1 MMNKSLITN
10 LVSIFII
17 LVGFLYHDEFS
28 FIFLVGVFALSGS
41 ITNWLAIHML
51 FEKIPFL
58 YGSGVILDR
67 FEDIKLG
74 IKNLILQELFSVD
87 QIEKFIFDNKE
98 KASGGII
105 EKIDFDRVFVGLVES
120 IESSQLG
127 GMLAM
132 IGGRKALEPLKEP
145 FIKKLRVIIEDFIKE
160 NAGNDN
166 STDELFLK
174 IENILDARLADL
186 SPNDIKTIIQKMIR
200 EHLGWLVVWGGFF
213 GGLLGLIFS
222 PVGLNLIWKE
232 ECFNTLPLVNYDINH
247 PPSISTVVPV
257 INSFSMAKIIPCAT
271 SSGVPAL
278 GIRLFLVTLV

>member
-17 LVGFLYHDEFS
+17 LIGFLYRDDFS

-41 ITNWLAIHML
+41 VTNWLAIHML

-74 IKNLILQELFSVD
+74 IKNLILQELFSID

-98 KASGGII
+98 KASGGIV
-105 EKIDFDRVFVGLVES
+105 EKIDFDKVFVGLVES

-145 FIKKLRVIIEDFIKE
+145 FIKKLKVIIEDFIKE
-160 NAGNDN
+160 NAGNNN

-222 PVGLNLIWKE
+222 PVGLNLI
-232 ECFNTLPLVNYDINH
+232 
-247 PPSISTVVPV
+247 
-257 INSFSMAKIIPCAT
+257 
-271 SSGVPAL
+271 
-278 GIRLFLVTLV
+278 

>member
-1 MMNKSLITN
+1 MNKSLITN

-41 ITNWLAIHML
+41 VTNWLAIHML

-145 FIKKLRVIIEDFIKE
+145 FIKKLRVIIEDFIKD

-222 PVGLNLIWKE
+222 PVGLNLI
-232 ECFNTLPLVNYDINH
+232 
-247 PPSISTVVPV
+247 
-257 INSFSMAKIIPCAT
+257 
-271 SSGVPAL
+271 
-278 GIRLFLVTLV
+278 

>member
-1 MMNKSLITN
+1 
-10 LVSIFII
+10 
-17 LVGFLYHDEFS
+17 
-28 FIFLVGVFALSGS
+28 
-41 ITNWLAIHML
+41 ML

-222 PVGLNLIWKE
+222 PVGLNLI
-232 ECFNTLPLVNYDINH
+232 
-247 PPSISTVVPV
+247 
-257 INSFSMAKIIPCAT
+257 
-271 SSGVPAL
+271 
-278 GIRLFLVTLV
+278 

>member
-1 MMNKSLITN
+1 MNKSLITN

-186 SPNDIKTIIQKMIR
+186 SPNDIKTIIQKMIK

-222 PVGLNLIWKE
+222 PVGLNLI
-232 ECFNTLPLVNYDINH
+232 
-247 PPSISTVVPV
+247 
-257 INSFSMAKIIPCAT
+257 
-271 SSGVPAL
+271 
-278 GIRLFLVTLV
+278 

>member
-1 MMNKSLITN
+1 MNKSLITN

-17 LVGFLYHDEFS
+17 LVGFLYRDDFS

-41 ITNWLAIHML
+41 VTNWLAIHML

-74 IKNLILQELFSVD
+74 IKNLILQELFSID

-98 KASGGII
+98 KASGGIV
-105 EKIDFDRVFVGLVES
+105 EKIDFDKVFVGLVES

-145 FIKKLRVIIEDFIKE
+145 FVKKLKVIIEDFIKE
-160 NAGNDN
+160 NAGNNN

-222 PVGLNLIWKE
+222 PVGLNLI
-232 ECFNTLPLVNYDINH
+232 
-247 PPSISTVVPV
+247 
-257 INSFSMAKIIPCAT
+257 
-271 SSGVPAL
+271 
-278 GIRLFLVTLV
+278 

>member
-10 LVSIFII
+10 LISIFII
-17 LVGFLYHDEFS
+17 LIGFLYRDDLS
-28 FIFLVGVFALSGS
+28 FILLVGVFALSGS

-51 FEKIPFL
+51 FDKVPFL

-67 FEDIKLG
+67 FDDIKLG
-74 IKNLILQELFSVD
+74 IKNLILKELFSAD
-87 QIEKFIFDNKE
+87 QIEKFILDNKQ

-105 EKIDFDRVFVGLVES
+105 DKIDFDRVFIGLVES

-132 IGGRKALEPLKEP
+132 IGGRKALEPLKDP
-145 FIKKLRVIIEDFIKE
+145 FVKKLKVIIEDFIKD
-160 NAGNDN
+160 NSGNNN
-166 STDELFLK
+166 STDELLLK

-186 SPNDIKTIIQKMIR
+186 SPNDIKIIIQKMIR

-222 PVGLNLIWKE
+222 PVGLNLI
-232 ECFNTLPLVNYDINH
+232 
-247 PPSISTVVPV
+247 
-257 INSFSMAKIIPCAT
+257 
-271 SSGVPAL
+271 
-278 GIRLFLVTLV
+278 

>member
-10 LVSIFII
+10 LISIFII
-17 LVGFLYHDEFS
+17 LIGFLYRDDFS
-28 FIFLVGVFALSGS
+28 FILLVGVFALSGS
-41 ITNWLAIHML
+41 ITNLLAIHML
-51 FEKIPFL
+51 FDKVPFL

-67 FEDIKLG
+67 FDVIKLG
-74 IKNLILQELFSVD
+74 IKNLILKELFSAE
-87 QIEKFIFDNKE
+87 QIDKFILDNKQ

-120 IESSQLG
+120 IEGSQLG

-145 FIKKLRVIIEDFIKE
+145 FIKKLRVIIEDFIKD

-222 PVGLNLIWKE
+222 PVGLNLI
-232 ECFNTLPLVNYDINH
+232 
-247 PPSISTVVPV
+247 
-257 INSFSMAKIIPCAT
+257 
-271 SSGVPAL
+271 
-278 GIRLFLVTLV
+278 

>member
-17 LVGFLYHDEFS
+17 LIGFLYRDEFS

-41 ITNWLAIHML
+41 VTNWLAIHML

-74 IKNLILQELFSVD
+74 IKNLILQELFSID

-98 KASGGII
+98 KASGGIV
-105 EKIDFDRVFVGLVES
+105 EKIDFDKVFVGLVES

-145 FIKKLRVIIEDFIKE
+145 FVKKLKVIIEDFIKE
-160 NAGNDN
+160 NAGNNN

-222 PVGLNLIWKE
+222 PIGLNLI
-232 ECFNTLPLVNYDINH
+232 
-247 PPSISTVVPV
+247 
-257 INSFSMAKIIPCAT
+257 
-271 SSGVPAL
+271 
-278 GIRLFLVTLV
+278 